1 MHLLAALL
9 HDERGVVATFLSEN
23 GVELREAEQ
32 RALATAARISPGAA
46 ETGPQSTL
54 VGQPQSALEK
64 IGKDLTA
71 LARDGKIGECIGRDE
86 EILRIVQT
94 LSRET
99 KNNPLLIGDPGIG
112 KTAIV
117 EGLAWRLA
125 HKKDPA
131 LEGKRLIQINLAGL
145 LAGTKYRGELED
157 RIDLCDGYRTTH
169 RS

>member
-71 LARDGKIGECIGRDE
+71 AGAGW
-86 EILRIVQT
+86 
-94 LSRET
+94 
-99 KNNPLLIGDPGIG
+99 KNWGMHRPRRGDS
-112 KTAIV
+112 ANCADV
-117 EGLAWRLA
+117 E
-125 HKKDPA
+125 P
-131 LEGKRLIQINLAGL
+131 
-145 LAGTKYRGELED
+145 
-157 RIDLCDGYRTTH
+157 
-169 RS
+169 

>member
-1 MHLLAALL
+1 
-9 HDERGVVATFLSEN
+9 
-23 GVELREAEQ
+23 
-32 RALATAARISPGAA
+32 
-46 ETGPQSTL
+46 
-54 VGQPQSALEK
+54 
-64 IGKDLTA
+64 
-71 LARDGKIGECIGRDE
+71 
-86 EILRIVQT
+86 VQA

-99 KNNPLLIGDPGIG
+99 KNNPLLIGDPDLG